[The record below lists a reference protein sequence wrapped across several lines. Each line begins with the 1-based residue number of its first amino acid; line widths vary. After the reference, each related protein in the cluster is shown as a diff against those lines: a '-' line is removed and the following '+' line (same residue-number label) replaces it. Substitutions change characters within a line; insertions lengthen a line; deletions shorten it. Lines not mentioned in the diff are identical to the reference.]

1 MPEIS
6 ACSQPA
12 ESLIANIQ
20 GMFVED
26 LSARLV
32 QDGLLNVPLALLP
45 QGFGYFNPSLYY
57 CIAPFSR
64 FFYQS
69 LWHPSS
75 LPVGPWSRAVSRF
88 QYRAPLADCLS
99 YWLIPE
105 FPDQEVLFRYVYQ
118 ERPLPQSFVD
128 RDILDMP
135 IRVTNRFL
143 FYFDSVSCRY
153 QQHSRTAS
161 LAGRRISL
169 WHETH
174 HSLVDAQ
181 CWVMAC
187 RQFQPGMTLD
197 VCLNLFLKICRPIP
211 SSSSD
216 QAAEKKVLLL

>member
-1 MPEIS
+1 M
-6 ACSQPA
+6 
-12 ESLIANIQ
+12 
-20 GMFVED
+20 
-26 LSARLV
+26 
-32 QDGLLNVPLALLP
+32 
-45 QGFGYFNPSLYY
+45 
-57 CIAPFSR
+57 
-64 FFYQS
+64 
-69 LWHPSS
+69 
-75 LPVGPWSRAVSRF
+75 
-88 QYRAPLADCLS
+88 
-99 YWLIPE
+99 
-105 FPDQEVLFRYVYQ
+105 YQ
-118 ERPLPQSFVD
+118 ERPFPQCFVD

-181 CWVMAC
+181 CWVMAY

-197 VCLNLFLKICRPIP
+197 ACLNLFLKICRPIP

-216 QAAEKKVLLL
+216 QAAEKNVLLL